1 MVTQDADCLATAI
14 TTHTPPPLVARQ
26 CLFSHCSLLSLSLS
40 LFEDEMTASVYFRTV
55 KKKTLK
61 ERRPWVERKWT
72 RWKYFL
78 FGWGVAGLLLL
89 LPLLLLGGGSGS
101 FSLNGDGD
109 VSRYPMLMSV
119 FHGRSGAPLSLIL
132 LLLSVFLFLSSFKSP
147 PLFYLSILLLLSV
160 WWWSAAFVT
169 CFSLLSLFINIKKA

>member
-26 CLFSHCSLLSLSLS
+26 CLFSHCSLLSLSL
-40 LFEDEMTASVYFRTV
+40 FEDEMTASVYFRTV
-55 KKKTLK
+55 KKNF
-61 ERRPWVERKWT
+61 ERKEAMGGEKMNKMKVFSIW
-72 RWKYFL
+72 L
-78 FGWGVAGLLLL
+78 GVAGLLLL

-132 LLLSVFLFLSSFKSP
+132 LLLSVFLFLSYSFKSP

-160 WWWSAAFVT
+160 
-169 CFSLLSLFINIKKA
+169 

>member
-1 MVTQDADCLATAI
+1 
-14 TTHTPPPLVARQ
+14 
-26 CLFSHCSLLSLSLS
+26 
-40 LFEDEMTASVYFRTV
+40 MTASVYFRTV
-55 KKKTLK
+55 KKNF
-61 ERRPWVERKWT
+61 ERKEAMGGEKMNKMKVFSIW
-72 RWKYFL
+72 L
-78 FGWGVAGLLLL
+78 GVAGLLLL

-132 LLLSVFLFLSSFKSP
+132 LLLSVFLFLSYSFKSP

-160 WWWSAAFVT
+160 
-169 CFSLLSLFINIKKA
+169 

>member
-1 MVTQDADCLATAI
+1 
-14 TTHTPPPLVARQ
+14 
-26 CLFSHCSLLSLSLS
+26 
-40 LFEDEMTASVYFRTV
+40 MTASVYFRTV
-55 KKKTLK
+55 KKKALK
-61 ERRPWVERKWT
+61 EKEAMGGEKMNKMKVFSIW
-72 RWKYFL
+72 L
-78 FGWGVAGLLLL
+78 GGLLLL
-89 LPLLLLGGGSGS
+89 LLLPLLLLLLLGGGSGS

-160 WWWSAAFVT
+160 
-169 CFSLLSLFINIKKA
+169 